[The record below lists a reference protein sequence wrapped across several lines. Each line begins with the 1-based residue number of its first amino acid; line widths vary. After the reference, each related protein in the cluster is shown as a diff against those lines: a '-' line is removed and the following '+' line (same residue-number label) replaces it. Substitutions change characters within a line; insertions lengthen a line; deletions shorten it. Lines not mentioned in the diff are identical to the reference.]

1 MLPLE
6 TNFSRFDHPKS
17 GLHRRADGAISGTL
31 MSCFQCS
38 KCGCVEDTALCH
50 YWSACIQETAPVCSA
65 CDPKIGKWHGE
76 FPRQSLA
83 QGGWVR
89 EKHGFLLWNKREIE
103 RWLGQSIEII
113 GKTF

>member
-1 MLPLE
+1 M
-6 TNFSRFDHPKS
+6 
-17 GLHRRADGAISGTL
+17 
-31 MSCFQCS
+31 
-38 KCGCVEDTALCH
+38 
-50 YWSACIQETAPVCSA
+50 CSA

-76 FPRQSLA
+76 FARQSLA

-103 RWLGQSIEII
+103 RWLGQSIQII